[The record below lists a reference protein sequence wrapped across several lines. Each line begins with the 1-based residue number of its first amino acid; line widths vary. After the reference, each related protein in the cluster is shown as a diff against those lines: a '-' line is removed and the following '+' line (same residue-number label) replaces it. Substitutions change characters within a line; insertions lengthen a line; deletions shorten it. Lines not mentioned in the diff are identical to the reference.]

1 MYSFARLQAPLPRR
15 VIRRCRRLF
24 VCSAQPLNYI
34 TPPASLESK
43 RLYVVLSDLHVKR
56 ETVSTCV
63 QALKIAHAEALK
75 RDAGILFLGDF
86 WHARGALPVEPLNL
100 VLKELETWAVP
111 VVMIPGNHD
120 LISRTG
126 NGVSLVPLATTLGA
140 NNCLL
145 ITRPSVCLDALFLP
159 YMHEVP
165 KLKATLGQAK
175 HCVQDINAIF
185 CHVEVAG
192 ARLADK
198 IISKA
203 SSRSV
208 TPTDFPAKLPVYSGH
223 LHRPHIVC
231 DNIRYVGSP
240 YEVSAAERCQEK
252 SLLVLDRKA
261 GWAVVDSIPIQV
273 GPRHL
278 TIHAQGSDPLP
289 EIRPEDRVTVQT
301 YSQEDGKM
309 RDLVRQLRERG
320 IRVEIQVDT
329 DGGNAYAMQNFDDSD
344 PFAPTEP
351 RISPGALS
359 NIDLFQEYA
368 TIKNLEPKVTRAG
381 KDLLQEVSGKAS
393 NLQTS
398 ISGKD
403 VVIDWESVA
412 LRGFGSFRDPVSYPL
427 RNRGLVLITGRD
439 CDEDGV
445 VTGRT
450 NGTGKTTLVM
460 SALWAMTGR
469 TDARPDGS
477 VEKGVS
483 LEMVHD
489 DAKDCEVTVN
499 LNLRGDRVFSEV
511 REMMTLEERRQARL
525 VLSNGTT
532 IAENLELAVTRTS
545 SRPGI
550 SGRTR

>member
-1 MYSFARLQAPLPRR
+1 M
-15 VIRRCRRLF
+15 
-24 VCSAQPLNYI
+24 
-34 TPPASLESK
+34 
-43 RLYVVLSDLHVKR
+43 YVVLSDLHVKR

-100 VLKELETWAVP
+100 ILKELEAWAVP

-165 KLKATLGQAK
+165 KLKAALGQAR

-208 TPTDFPAKLPVYSGH
+208 SPTDFPAKLRVYSGH
-223 LHRPHIVC
+223 LHRPHSVA

-240 YEVSAAERCQEK
+240 YEVSAAEQGQEK

-278 TIHAQGSDPLP
+278 TIHAQGSDPVP
-289 EIRPEDRVTVQT
+289 EVRPEDRVIVQT
-301 YSQEDGKM
+301 YSQEDDKM
-309 RDLVRQLRERG
+309 KNLVKQLRERG
-320 IRVEIQVDT
+320 IRVEIQVVT
-329 DGGNAYAMQNFDDSD
+329 DGGNLYAMKHFDDTD
-344 PFAPTEP
+344 PFAPAEP

-381 KDLLQEVSGKAS
+381 KDLLREVSGKAPTH
-393 NLQTS
+393 QTS

-403 VVIDWESVA
+403 VVIEWDSVT
-412 LRGFGSFRDPVSYPL
+412 LRGFGSFLGPMSYPL
-427 RNRGLVLITGRD
+427 HNRGLVLITGRD

-489 DAKDCEVTVN
+489 DATDCEVTVN
-499 LNLRGDRVFSEV
+499 LNLRGDRVFAEV
-511 REMMTLEERRQARL
+511 REMMNLEERQKARL
-525 VLSNGTT
+525 VPRNGTME
-532 IAENLELAVTRTS
+532 AGNLEVTVSRTS

-550 SGRTR
+550 STKTR